1 MMHRTHDQ
9 ILTAGRAGLA
19 HLERNAHQA
28 ARAAAAAPAPAS
40 PYKGA
45 SEQLGVRI
53 DAAVEEDGPDLLA
66 LSHALHED
74 PEPGFEEHRA
84 VSRIV
89 ALLGARGIEAE
100 VGVHGLPTAL
110 RAQVGDGTGPTVA
123 VLAEYDAL
131 PGTGHGCG
139 HNIICAAGVG
149 AFLALSRVAEDIGA
163 TVLLLGTPAEENG
176 TGKELMARAGAF
188 EGVDAAVMVHP
199 LAGADLTDAPF
210 LGLREVVVE
219 YTGLAAHASAS
230 PFMGVNALDAVVA
243 AYQGVS
249 ALRQHIPPTDRV
261 HGVITQGGTRPN
273 VVPEH
278 AAAHFYLRAA
288 TVEALGELSQRVQR
302 IFEGAA
308 AMTGT
313 RVAVRWDD
321 CPPCLPVRSNDALAA
336 RFAQH
341 LRRRGR
347 TALPGSAAPDAA
359 QGSTDLGNV
368 SVRVPAIHPMLA
380 IAPAGVALHTTDFA
394 ALVAGEAADR
404 TVLDAAATL
413 ARTAADFAADAEL
426 RAAVAD
432 EFAAAGGA
440 LDVEKLLS
448 TPSTSA

>member
-1 MMHRTHDQ
+1 
-9 ILTAGRAGLA
+9 
-19 HLERNAHQA
+19 
-28 ARAAAAAPAPAS
+28 
-40 PYKGA
+40 
-45 SEQLGVRI
+45 
-53 DAAVEEDGPDLLA
+53 
-66 LSHALHED
+66 
-74 PEPGFEEHRA
+74 
-84 VSRIV
+84 
-89 ALLGARGIEAE
+89 
-100 VGVHGLPTAL
+100 
-110 RAQVGDGTGPTVA
+110 
-123 VLAEYDAL
+123 
-131 PGTGHGCG
+131 
-139 HNIICAAGVG
+139 
-149 AFLALSRVAEDIGA
+149 
-163 TVLLLGTPAEENG
+163 
-176 TGKELMARAGAF
+176 
-188 EGVDAAVMVHP
+188 MVHP

-249 ALRQHIPPTDRV
+249 ALRQHIRPPTGCTGDHAGRY
-261 HGVITQGGTRPN
+261 PAN

>member
-1 MMHRTHDQ
+1 
-9 ILTAGRAGLA
+9 
-19 HLERNAHQA
+19 
-28 ARAAAAAPAPAS
+28 
-40 PYKGA
+40 
-45 SEQLGVRI
+45 
-53 DAAVEEDGPDLLA
+53 
-66 LSHALHED
+66 
-74 PEPGFEEHRA
+74 
-84 VSRIV
+84 
-89 ALLGARGIEAE
+89 
-100 VGVHGLPTAL
+100 
-110 RAQVGDGTGPTVA
+110 
-123 VLAEYDAL
+123 
-131 PGTGHGCG
+131 
-139 HNIICAAGVG
+139 
-149 AFLALSRVAEDIGA
+149 
-163 TVLLLGTPAEENG
+163 
-176 TGKELMARAGAF
+176 
-188 EGVDAAVMVHP
+188 MVHP

-404 TVLDAAATL
+404 TVLDAAATSR
-413 ARTAADFAADAEL
+413 ARPRTSPRMRSCVPRWPTSSRRPVARSTWRSSSPRRRRPPDRSPHGVGPTRVSRPSPAPPAIAAPHRPRRTRSGRHVTTPETTTAADAPAPPTDVPPRPTCRLDRLTDATGEPRDASRTTPCSATNSAARPPVP
-426 RAAVAD
+426 RARNAG
-432 EFAAAGGA
+432 AARCGRAG
-440 LDVEKLLS
+440 
-448 TPSTSA
+448 TR

>member
-1 MMHRTHDQ
+1 MHRAHDQ
-9 ILTAGRAGLA
+9 ILTAYRAGLA

-131 PGTGHGCG
+131 PGIGHGCG

-199 LAGADLTDAPF
+199 LVAPTSPTRRSSGCARSWSSTPGSRPT
-210 LGLREVVVE
+210 LPRPRSWASTRWTRWSPRIRE
-219 YTGLAAHASAS
+219 S
-230 PFMGVNALDAVVA
+230 PHCD
-243 AYQGVS
+243 S
-249 ALRQHIPPTDRV
+249 TSRPPT
-261 HGVITQGGTRPN
+261 GCT
-273 VVPEH
+273 E
-278 AAAHFYLRAA
+278 
-288 TVEALGELSQRVQR
+288 
-302 IFEGAA
+302 
-308 AMTGT
+308 
-313 RVAVRWDD
+313 
-321 CPPCLPVRSNDALAA
+321 
-336 RFAQH
+336 
-341 LRRRGR
+341 
-347 TALPGSAAPDAA
+347 
-359 QGSTDLGNV
+359 
-368 SVRVPAIHPMLA
+368 
-380 IAPAGVALHTTDFA
+380 
-394 ALVAGEAADR
+394 
-404 TVLDAAATL
+404 
-413 ARTAADFAADAEL
+413 
-426 RAAVAD
+426 
-432 EFAAAGGA
+432 
-440 LDVEKLLS
+440 
-448 TPSTSA
+448 